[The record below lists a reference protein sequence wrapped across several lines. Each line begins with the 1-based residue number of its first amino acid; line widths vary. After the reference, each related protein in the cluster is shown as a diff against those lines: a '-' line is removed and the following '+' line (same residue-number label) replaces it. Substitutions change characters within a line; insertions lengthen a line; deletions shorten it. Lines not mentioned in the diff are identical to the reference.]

1 MCGKENNET
10 KAGLMESDLW
20 QESAGGCQKRAARSW
35 MSMQW
40 TSLVQTGLGLSA
52 DIELMMYWGWR
63 WVVQVE
69 PPSKLV
75 FWSGLRRALEGFLE
89 ERLALI
95 RLFDASVPELL
106 AAASLWAC
114 RWSCMCLTECTLR
127 TAPLLCL
134 FKKYFLSFLAHALP
148 AVRARAPSRAAP
160 LNYTPR
166 LLKGLP
172 QKNQPPCLSRS
183 TPFLL
188 CGIYQ
193 RETIAVEHR
202 KHVHYWTL
210 QP

>member
-1 MCGKENNET
+1 
-10 KAGLMESDLW
+10 
-20 QESAGGCQKRAARSW
+20 

-75 FWSGLRRALEGFLE
+75 FWSGLHRALEGFLE

-114 RWSCMCLTECTLR
+114 R
-127 TAPLLCL
+127 
-134 FKKYFLSFLAHALP
+134 
-148 AVRARAPSRAAP
+148 
-160 LNYTPR
+160 
-166 LLKGLP
+166 
-172 QKNQPPCLSRS
+172 
-183 TPFLL
+183 
-188 CGIYQ
+188 
-193 RETIAVEHR
+193 
-202 KHVHYWTL
+202 
-210 QP
+210 